1 MFLHFLS
8 EDREKEFFLKFAY
21 LLAVAEPDVPM
32 EAIPVHNYVDDPEE
46 RKFAFEAFAP
56 GFSMEISELLMLRN
70 FAKEVGLE
78 WNTVSA
84 ASSAP
89 AASSYLSSLILPHIA
104 FPCFPPRYEFACD
117 DLSSSENLKQVAQK
131 DSVPQ
136 MLATA
141 CRFHKDADRS
151 AVLLTVLTAI
161 FGQVDARTFAVE
173 KRKAILMEATAI
185 AYADGTYSPW
195 EDELLQLYCEYCR
208 LDKVILSEFK
218 GITKEFAKAY
228 QKAIELITE

>member
-21 LLAVAEPDVPM
+21 LLAVAEPDVPI
-32 EAIPVHNYVDDPEE
+32 EAIPVHNYTDDPEE
-46 RKFAFEAFAP
+46 RKFAFEAFTP
-56 GFSMEISELLMLRN
+56 GFSMEISELLMLRK
-70 FAKEVGLE
+70 FAQEMGLE
-78 WNTVSA
+78 WHTVSS

-89 AASSYLSSLILPHIA
+89 SLLPSLILPHIV
-104 FPCFPPRYEFACD
+104 FPCFPGRGKFACD
-117 DLSSSENLKQVAQK
+117 DPLSSEALIKQVASK

-136 MLATA
+136 MLETA
-141 CRFHKDADRS
+141 CRSNKREDRS
-151 AVLLTVLTAI
+151 AILLTVLTAI

-173 KRKAILMEATAI
+173 KRKAMLMEATAI

-195 EDELLQLYCEYCR
+195 EDELLQLYCTYCR
-208 LDKVILSEFK
+208 LDKVMLSEFK